1 MWYVHTFYTDCGLV
15 SPFLVISANYY
26 MSTSSYCKF
35 LSSRGS
41 WYYLVVGLVAKR
53 MWNILVFEVSESWRW
68 DLGTK
73 KRALKKRPSSY
84 YSSWWPSI
92 RPLSWMCARRMS
104 IFEAVEERSQFSPQV
119 SLEPIW
125 PFSPKATNDAFLVG
139 WLLCGEKPSK
149 ALRITLKR
157 SQFLPYCKSSNTTL
171 PDLEKVVPKCVQFH
185 IKVKFCTIC

>member
-1 MWYVHTFYTDCGLV
+1 MKWNKVRQKSFVLGISRLTCMWYVHTFYTDCGLV

-73 KRALKKRPSSY
+73 KKSLEKKAIVVLFFMMAFHTAFIVDVREAHEHFWGRRRTQPIFPPSFFGASFGLF
-84 YSSWWPSI
+84 PP
-92 RPLSWMCARRMS
+92 RPLTMH
-104 IFEAVEERSQFSPQV
+104 F
-119 SLEPIW
+119 
-125 PFSPKATNDAFLVG
+125 
-139 WLLCGEKPSK
+139 
-149 ALRITLKR
+149 
-157 SQFLPYCKSSNTTL
+157 
-171 PDLEKVVPKCVQFH
+171 
-185 IKVKFCTIC
+185 

>member
-26 MSTSSYCKF
+26 LSRSSYCKF

-73 KRALKKRPSSY
+73 KSLEKKGHRRTILHDGLPYGLYRGCARGAWAFLRPSNNAANFPPKFL
-84 YSSWWPSI
+84 W
-92 RPLSWMCARRMS
+92 
-104 IFEAVEERSQFSPQV
+104 
-119 SLEPIW
+119 SLFW

-157 SQFLPYCKSSNTTL
+157 SQFLPYCKSSNTL
-171 PDLEKVVPKCVQFH
+171 SRLG
-185 IKVKFCTIC
+185 